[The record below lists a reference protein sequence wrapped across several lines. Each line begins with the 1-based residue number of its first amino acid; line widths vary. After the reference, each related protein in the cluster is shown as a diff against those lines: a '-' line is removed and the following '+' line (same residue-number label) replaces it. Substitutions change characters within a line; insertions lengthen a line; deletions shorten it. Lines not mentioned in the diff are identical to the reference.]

1 MAKPTA
7 SHAIEWVEQTEQ
19 SASVLLTA
27 QRLIAIEAVIGQQ
40 LPAPMREGFAATQ
53 LKANE
58 LTLLTKNAALA
69 AKLRQLQPRI
79 IQQIKAA
86 GWSIEELKIKV
97 ATRATKPETPTHV
110 KQARALDETDLGH
123 FENLSHHLNAGPL
136 AEAVAKLLA
145 RHRR

>member
-7 SHAIEWVEQTEQ
+7 SHAIEWVEQAQQ

-27 QRLIAIEAVIGQQ
+27 KRLIAIETVISQQ
-40 LPAPMREGFAATQ
+40 LPAAMRDGFAATQ

-69 AKLRQLQPRI
+69 AKLRQMQPRI
-79 IQQIKAA
+79 VEQIKAA
-86 GWSIEELKIKV
+86 GWSIDDLKIKV
-97 ATRATKPETPTHV
+97 ATRASKPQTPIHV

-123 FENLSHHLNAGPL
+123 FENLSHQLNAGPL
-136 AEAVAKLLA
+136 ADAVAKLLA